1 MDQTNIHMKTDVKA
15 MLMVMAG
22 LVVYNQLL
30 FTFMQNSFSVSQQNH
45 SKIIDEVS
53 QYYKQL
59 HIEIIPNLQKN
70 YKLICLVP
78 VSYTHL
84 TLPTIL
90 RV

>member
-59 HIEIIPNLQKN
+59 HIEIIPNLQKK
-70 YKLICLVP
+70 YKLICLVLLN
-78 VSYTHL
+78 Y
-84 TLPTIL
+84 
-90 RV
+90 